1 MSTAQPGPGPSTG
14 DSIFV
19 DPYEPE
25 FPSDDGEPMAESTL
39 QYQWIVTIKEGIAA
53 LFADRDDVF
62 VAADLLWYADR
73 TNKYDV
79 VAPDV
84 LVVFGRPRGHRRS
97 YREWVEEGVVPQVVF
112 EIDSPSNTAAEMTR
126 KLAIYDRR
134 GVEEYYYYDPE
145 SGRLK
150 GWVRE
155 AAGLRPIADFRDWA
169 SPRLG
174 ITFKAPRRK
183 DALIVRGPDGARF
196 RTFQEV
202 KQAADEER
210 RRRRRA
216 QRQAVAERRLREEAD
231 SIARTERERA
241 EAERRLR
248 VDADHRAAAQ
258 SERAEAERERAERL
272 AAMLRAMGVDPD

>member
-1 MSTAQPGPGPSTG
+1 
-14 DSIFV
+14 
-19 DPYEPE
+19 
-25 FPSDDGEPMAESTL
+25 
-39 QYQWIVTIKEGIAA
+39 WIVTIKEGIAA

-97 YREWVEEGVVPQVVF
+97 YREWVEAGVAPQVVF

-150 GWVRE
+150 GWIRE

-174 ITFKAPRRK
+174 ITFEAPRRK
-183 DALIVRGPDGARF
+183 DALIVRGPDGKRF

-202 KQAADEER
+202 KRAADEER

-231 SIARTERERA
+231 LLAA
-241 EAERRLR
+241 AERRLR
-248 VDADHRAAAQ
+248 VDADHRAAAER
-258 SERAEAERERAERL
+258 ERADAERRLREEADSVARAERERAERL
-272 AAMLRAMGVDPD
+272 ATLLREMGVDPN